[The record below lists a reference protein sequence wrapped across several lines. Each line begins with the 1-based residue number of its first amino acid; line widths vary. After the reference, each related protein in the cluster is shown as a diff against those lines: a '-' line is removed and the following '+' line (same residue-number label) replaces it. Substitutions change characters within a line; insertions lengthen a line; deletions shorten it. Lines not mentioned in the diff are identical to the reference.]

1 MPEEIKKKGKKEN
14 KKEKPTY
21 NVLQCLRFA
30 FSRVWKYSKIY
41 YLIVFMSLIFHYFT
55 SWYNSISALHF

>member
-21 NVLQCLRFA
+21 NVFQCLRFA
-30 FSRVWKYSKIY
+30 FSRVWKYTRVY
-41 YLIVFMSLIFHYFT
+41 YLSLIH
-55 SWYNSISALHF
+55 I